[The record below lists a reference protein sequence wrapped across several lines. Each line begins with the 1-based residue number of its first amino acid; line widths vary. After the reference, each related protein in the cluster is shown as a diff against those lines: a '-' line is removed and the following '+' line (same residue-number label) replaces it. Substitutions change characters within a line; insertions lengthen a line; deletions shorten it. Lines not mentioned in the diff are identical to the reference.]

1 MPSLADVEQQLN
13 MCGLDKLFG
22 RKEIKELPNI
32 LWDNEQLKKAVQ
44 GIYNNS
50 FGMLVATDRRII
62 FVDKGFFVGLRVED
76 FAFDKISSM
85 EYNLGFVMGDIT
97 IYTSNNKAVIKS
109 VPKQEARDFCD
120 YVRNAISG
128 YNSTPKAISTEET
141 KNISEEIEKLFK
153 LKEIGAIS
161 ENEFQ
166 ESKAKL
172 LKLL

>member
-1 MPSLADVEQQLN
+1 MPSLAEIEQQLN

-32 LWDNEQLKKAVQ
+32 LWDNEQVKKAVQ
-44 GIYNNS
+44 GIYNSS
-50 FGMLVATDRRII
+50 FGMLVATDTRII
-62 FVDKGFFVGLRVED
+62 FVDKGFLVGLRVED
-76 FAFDKISSM
+76 FALDKISSI
-85 EYNLGFVMGDIT
+85 EYDLGFIMGDIT

-120 YVRNAISG
+120 YVRNAVSG
-128 YNSTPKAISTEET
+128 QKSTLKAASTGKT
-141 KNISEEIEKLFK
+141 NNISEEIERLFK